1 MTVEHITVLRAR
13 KPERLA
19 KVWKTDSKITP
30 YDDAKNYKV
39 DQQPAGDIRSLA
51 ALLSDLQHDPHAAII
66 RGAYPGDAIA
76 IPILEKEQDRYW
88 QPGYVLRRK
97 VVFKD
102 RRSHMLM
109 FDIDRFKPALADPKS
124 DPAGCIDEFVRANL
138 PECFLGVSCYWQLS
152 NSAGHQKVEGLFNAH
167 VWFWL
172 DTPYSSAELK
182 RWAATEARAVDLSL
196 FDEIQLH
203 YTANPL
209 FEAGVIDPI
218 TTRSGFIE
226 GYMGDAVSLKIAPSS
241 DDSITAGRSAASIR
255 DMGTDPV
262 VEVLYQRG
270 MVRGAGRDG
279 ALNIDCPRKEQHTGG
294 ETSATGCIYYPAHT
308 RGYMRGVFHCLH
320 GHCVGVPQVG
330 FLAALG
336 IAPDGDGGRVD
347 QTDAGNV
354 NALFEITQGD
364 MSFVFGTKAF
374 MHWDGVRW
382 VLDPT
387 RVQAT
392 TAVLGVAE
400 HYRGRAKAKY
410 LEADHA
416 TTTDDK
422 KRLVKLAA
430 SLTTWANYCRSRRGI
445 DAMLALAERDPRFV
459 RDINDLDKDPYLFG
473 VANGVVDLRTGDL
486 RPAAR
491 EDLVTKASPFEFD
504 PHASTKAM
512 AEFVR
517 EICSL
522 PIDDGATTGP
532 MTYQARPEQER
543 YMQKVL
549 GYWLTGRVNEQK
561 MWVLTG
567 GGANGK
573 SVLMDVVAKVLGAYA
588 VSLPPEVLMA
598 SARPADAESP
608 TPFARTLAGARLA
621 ISSEPREGQRLAASV
636 IKRHTGEARLT
647 ARGMR
652 ENGFTF
658 DTTHK
663 LVLMT
668 NDQPHIDHPDDAIR
682 SRLHVVPFD
691 RTWNRRDSMV
701 YNPRLPYGDGSLLDR
716 LLGDAK
722 GVLLWLIEGARSYFK
737 EGLDTA
743 PAVKATT
750 AEYLRV
756 QDHFTVW
763 LEGMEACDPSIGTP
777 AATLFE
783 AYQRFCTRQ
792 GAERPH
798 PNNPTAFGLALKARN
813 VQRGRA
819 AGGQRYGLRGDT
831 NNGASLF

>member
-1 MTVEHITVLRAR
+1 MTLFDSRQAWRSGQIPAHVPAELANRQNWLVWRLIQKPNKAKPDKVPFYVTGAPRSGTQGTTTDRSQLATYHQALRSCKDGGFSGVGFAILPGDGVVALDFDNCVKDGTIDPR
-13 KPERLA
+13 VAML
-19 KVWKTDSKITP
+19 
-30 YDDAKNYKV
+30 V
-39 DQQPAGDIRSLA
+39 DETYAEISPSGTGVRAFMTGDIRSQKDNASKADRNSDGTRKDGLTDVEIFGNSGFVTVTGNVTPTCDLFGLKDTMIPLTPEVKTLYA
-51 ALLSDLQHDPHAAII
+51 VRFGERQSAGSTSQSDDLSSLPSPRMGWTNADLQGILSDLNPSMPREPWLDVLMAAHYEMFGDLGTRDILVEWSSTGENYAGPKDI
-66 RGAYPGDAIA
+66 EDRWRSFDSNRPGHQITGRT
-76 IPILEKEQDRYW
+76 L
-88 QPGYVLRRK
+88 LMMRRK
-97 VVFKD
+97 
-102 RRSHMLM
+102 
-109 FDIDRFKPALADPKS
+109 
-124 DPAGCIDEFVRANL
+124 E
-138 PECFLGVSCYWQLS
+138 VST
-152 NSAGHQKVEGLFNAH
+152 H
-167 VWFWL
+167 
-172 DTPYSSAELK
+172 D
-182 RWAATEARAVDLSL
+182 
-196 FDEIQLH
+196 
-203 YTANPL
+203 
-209 FEAGVIDPI
+209 
-218 TTRSGFIE
+218 
-226 GYMGDAVSLKIAPSS
+226 
-241 DDSITAGRSAASIR
+241 
-255 DMGTDPV
+255 
-262 VEVLYQRG
+262 
-270 MVRGAGRDG
+270 
-279 ALNIDCPRKEQHTGG
+279 
-294 ETSATGCIYYPAHT
+294 
-308 RGYMRGVFHCLH
+308 
-320 GHCVGVPQVG
+320 GVPS
-330 FLAALG
+330 A
-336 IAPDGDGGRVD
+336 DGGRVD
-347 QTDAGNV
+347 MTDAGNV
-354 NALFEITQGD
+354 NALFEITRGD

-410 LEADHA
+410 READHA

-422 KRLVKLAA
+422 KRLVKLAE

-532 MTYQARPEQER
+532 MTYQVRPEQER